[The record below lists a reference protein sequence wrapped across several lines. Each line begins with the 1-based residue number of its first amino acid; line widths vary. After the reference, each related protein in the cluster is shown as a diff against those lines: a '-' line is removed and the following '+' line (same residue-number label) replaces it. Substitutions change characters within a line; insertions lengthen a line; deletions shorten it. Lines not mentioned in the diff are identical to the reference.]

1 AKVTATPVAPH
12 KFKHWINT
20 ATQAVVSTQAEYS
33 FTVNENSSLT
43 AVFEEGVSTY
53 KVTAKSNNTAWGSV
67 SPENQTLNAGKTA
80 KVTATPVAPHKFK
93 HWINTAT
100 QAVVSTQAEYSFT
113 VNENS
118 SLTAVFEQGVSTYKV
133 TAKSNN
139 TAWGGVSPE
148 NQTLNAG
155 QTAKVTATPVAPHK
169 FKHWI
174 NTATQAVVSTQ
185 AEYSF
190 TVNEEISLTAVFEE
204 VILLDPNAVLPHL
217 TGLDTAVLKTGTPQT
232 FVWKDMPQNA
242 TNFKATLI
250 DMSNASAVTA
260 LVSTIDATQAQLE
273 FAKAGTFTLMIH
285 FEVLGV
291 SYTVSYDGIVVK

>member
-1 AKVTATPVAPH
+1 H

-67 SPENQTLNAGKTA
+67 SPENQTLNAGQTA

-118 SLTAVFEQGVSTYKV
+118 SLTAVFEEGVFTYNV

-139 TAWGGVSPE
+139 TAWGSVSPE
-148 NQTLNAG
+148 SQTLNAG
-155 QTAKVTATPVAPHK
+155 QTAKVTATSVAPHK

-190 TVNEEISLTAVFEE
+190 TVNE
-204 VILLDPNAVLPHL
+204 N
-217 TGLDTAVLKTGTPQT
+217 
-232 FVWKDMPQNA
+232 
-242 TNFKATLI
+242 
-250 DMSNASAVTA
+250 
-260 LVSTIDATQAQLE
+260 
-273 FAKAGTFTLMIH
+273 
-285 FEVLGV
+285 
-291 SYTVSYDGIVVK
+291 

>member
-1 AKVTATPVAPH
+1 
-12 KFKHWINT
+12 NT

-67 SPENQTLNAGKTA
+67 SPENQTLNAGQTA

-93 HWINTAT
+93 HWVNTAT

-118 SLTAVFEQGVSTYKV
+118 SFTAVFEQGVSTYKV

-139 TAWGGVSPE
+139 TAWGSVSPE

-190 TVNEEISLTAVFEE
+190 TVNENSSLTAVF
-204 VILLDPNAVLPHL
+204 
-217 TGLDTAVLKTGTPQT
+217 
-232 FVWKDMPQNA
+232 
-242 TNFKATLI
+242 
-250 DMSNASAVTA
+250 
-260 LVSTIDATQAQLE
+260 
-273 FAKAGTFTLMIH
+273 
-285 FEVLGV
+285 
-291 SYTVSYDGIVVK
+291 